1 MNVLDVM
8 KRSIGEV
15 MESAAKLATGTLK
28 DTKGK
33 LEAKQV
39 GMLLAN
45 NAMDDLA
52 IIVAKFAAEI
62 AAEIATEP
70 AADTEDIRKQLQD
83 LGISLEA
90 PWDGRKKHSP
100 VEEAQEL
107 WEKIQVLA
115 RTRS

>member
-1 MNVLDVM
+1 
-8 KRSIGEV
+8 
-15 MESAAKLATGTLK
+15 
-28 DTKGK
+28 
-33 LEAKQV
+33 
-39 GMLLAN
+39 MLLAN

-52 IIVAKFAAEI
+52 MNAAEFAAEI
-62 AAEIATEP
+62 AAEIAAGEVMEKQVRSLSDWSHSLRATEP

-115 RTRS
+115 STRS